1 MSPDGAHG
9 KAYGHLTWK
18 GQQREERE
26 QEIRGPLKK
35 LWTLVDQTSSTTT
48 LLESPA
54 AAKLRQEVA
63 AAAPQD
69 THDDASKQAAAV
81 VVEGGGESL
90 PSKQQDQ

>member
-35 LWTLVDQTSSTTT
+35 LWTLIGNISPIAV
-48 LLESPA
+48 ESPA
-54 AAKLRQEVA
+54 AAKLRQELAVIA
-63 AAAPQD
+63 QES
-69 THDDASKQAAAV
+69 HDDADKPAAV
-81 VVEGGGESL
+81 VEEMGEDADVS
-90 PSKQQDQ
+90 PPKQDQS

>member
-35 LWTLVDQTSSTTT
+35 LWTLVGNISPIAV
-48 LLESPA
+48 ESPA
-54 AAKLRQEVA
+54 AAKLRQELAVNA
-63 AAAPQD
+63 SQGS
-69 THDDASKQAAAV
+69 HDDADKPAAV
-81 VVEGGGESL
+81 VEEMGEEADVS
-90 PSKQQDQ
+90 PPKKEDQS